1 MLAWLFLFIC
11 LVAASVVVYLYQE
24 KSRKEWEWELI
35 YLTRHSKNGAMPPI
49 KPMKKI
55 SLAPV
60 FGGIKRLGKPTRRIN
75 ENDFFAPV
83 LEDLSDLPIFSSAP
97 KPKDT
102 QLHAATRLKETFDEE
117 RKEAVSQ
124 PKITPQPKPQVEKTQ
139 TIISVKPLQDLDDDD
154 DDEIAETISAND
166 LHRHRAALVEIEIE
180 DEPVSEEPQPVV
192 IQDKKEEKPTMDLSN
207 PDPESEVISAAD
219 ISRQIPVKPAKPIVD
234 DYPEK
239 EIISAEEI
247 IRRIGATV
255 ANSPKTQQSTRTI
268 AAGSLKKPNKT
279 NAVPEKRTIDG
290 DELRRNLSHKTHADD
305 NKETKIITAENLG
318 TPQSELPHHLRYVDF
333 PKSSPKNRTETVK
346 PVVRSVIPP
355 EARWNDTAQ
364 PENKVPEKPI
374 STIFTPFANP
384 AKRSNPLKKTTEIS
398 PEKPQQSFD
407 YEDNALWSLP
417 AMDDIWNNELAA
429 DETADL
435 FKKMRSGS
443 LKIFLQCP
451 QRLCTSLKH
460 HNTSPKW

>member
-1 MLAWLFLFIC
+1 MLAWLFLLIC

-35 YLTRHSKNGAMPPI
+35 YLTRHSKNGAMPSI

-60 FGGIKRLGKPTRRIN
+60 FGGIKRIGKPTRRIN

-83 LEDLSDLPIFSSAP
+83 HDDLSDLPIFSSAP

-102 QLHAATRLKETFDEE
+102 QLHAATRLKEAFDEE
-117 RKEAVSQ
+117 RKVAVSQ
-124 PKITPQPKPQVEKTQ
+124 PKTTPKPQVEKTQ

-154 DDEIAETISAND
+154 DDDEIAETISAND
-166 LHRHRAALVEIEIE
+166 LHRHRTSLVEIEIE
-180 DEPVSEEPQPVV
+180 EDLDEPQKGVQPVV
-192 IQDKKEEKPTMDLSN
+192 ISNKKEEKPAMDLSN

-333 PKSSPKNRTETVK
+333 PKSSPK
-346 PVVRSVIPP
+346 I
-355 EARWNDTAQ
+355 
-364 PENKVPEKPI
+364 VP
-374 STIFTPFANP
+374 
-384 AKRSNPLKKTTEIS
+384 KR
-398 PEKPQQSFD
+398 
-407 YEDNALWSLP
+407 
-417 AMDDIWNNELAA
+417 
-429 DETADL
+429 
-435 FKKMRSGS
+435 
-443 LKIFLQCP
+443 
-451 QRLCTSLKH
+451 
-460 HNTSPKW
+460 

>member
-139 TIISVKPLQDLDDDD
+139 TIISVKPMQDLDDDD

-180 DEPVSEEPQPVV
+180 DEPDRKSVV
-192 IQDKKEEKPTMDLSN
+192 
-207 PDPESEVISAAD
+207 
-219 ISRQIPVKPAKPIVD
+219 
-234 DYPEK
+234 
-239 EIISAEEI
+239 
-247 IRRIGATV
+247 
-255 ANSPKTQQSTRTI
+255 
-268 AAGSLKKPNKT
+268 
-279 NAVPEKRTIDG
+279 
-290 DELRRNLSHKTHADD
+290 
-305 NKETKIITAENLG
+305 
-318 TPQSELPHHLRYVDF
+318 
-333 PKSSPKNRTETVK
+333 
-346 PVVRSVIPP
+346 
-355 EARWNDTAQ
+355 
-364 PENKVPEKPI
+364 
-374 STIFTPFANP
+374 
-384 AKRSNPLKKTTEIS
+384 
-398 PEKPQQSFD
+398 
-407 YEDNALWSLP
+407 
-417 AMDDIWNNELAA
+417 
-429 DETADL
+429 
-435 FKKMRSGS
+435 
-443 LKIFLQCP
+443 
-451 QRLCTSLKH
+451 
-460 HNTSPKW
+460 